1 MMIELKQLFV
11 LNKVRKEGA
20 DMTGAELIEQIWEKK
35 AEDLEVFYL
44 GYADDEHRITGV
56 DVCNVGGKTILSVE

>member
-1 MMIELKQLFV
+1 
-11 LNKVRKEGA
+11 
-20 DMTGAELIEQIWEKK
+20 MTGTELIEQIREKK

-56 DVCNVGGKTILSVE
+56 DVCNVGGKKILSVE

>member
-1 MMIELKQLFV
+1 
-11 LNKVRKEGA
+11 
-20 DMTGAELIEQIWEKK
+20 MTGADLIEQIRANK